1 MSEHTPNK
9 LYDLEERTFLFAY
22 NVRSFIKRI
31 QNSRANSEDA
41 KQLIRSSASVAAN
54 YIEANDAFSK
64 KEFIYRI
71 KICKKESKE
80 SILFLRLLDLSK
92 TSALEDHRR
101 VLIDES
107 TQLMKIFGAIL
118 SKSQ

>member
-1 MSEHTPNK
+1 MESTEAIK
-9 LYDLEERTFLFAY
+9 KYDLEERTYKFAF
-22 NVRSFIKRI
+22 NVRLFLKNIARTRSNI
-31 QNSRANSEDA
+31 EDS

-71 KICKKESKE
+71 KLCKKEAKE
-80 SILFLRLLDLSK
+80 SILFLRLLDTNNMASLDDYK
-92 TSALEDHRR
+92 KYLTNEATE
-101 VLIDES
+101 
-107 TQLMKIFGAIL
+107 LMRIFGAIL